1 MYCVVGSDN
10 LSFYFIGLLIKRNHN
25 KSDTERKSPMDL
37 EFDAMIDFFFFLG
50 EGESIFSEYLVIRKR
65 IMVLLGLFLNY
76 FQLSTIQTVGKL
88 YFLHLLWLVEPH
100 D

>member
-37 EFDAMIDFFFFLG
+37 EFDAMIDFFFSWEKVSLF
-50 EGESIFSEYLVIRKR
+50 
-65 IMVLLGLFLNY
+65 FLN
-76 FQLSTIQTVGKL
+76 I
-88 YFLHLLWLVEPH
+88 W
-100 D
+100 